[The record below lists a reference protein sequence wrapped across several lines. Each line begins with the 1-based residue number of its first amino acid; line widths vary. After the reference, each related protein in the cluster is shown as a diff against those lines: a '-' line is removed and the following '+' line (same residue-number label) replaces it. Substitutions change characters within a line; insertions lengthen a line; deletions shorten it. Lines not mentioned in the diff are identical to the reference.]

1 MTTQEI
7 VLQRYSPRNVTI
19 FSYSKCYKFLVIRF
33 TACLRQHTR
42 RKSIQHHH
50 QPPSSAQHITRSH
63 KASQWFDGARNRG
76 LVKKKLSFIA
86 KRILFQSVANL
97 TKIVMLL
104 LPLST
109 FSNSHRVATLCMA
122 TSRTAF
128 FAHSLP
134 NGAPKRFL
142 ICKKL
147 PSFNT
152 SSFMAIVEKGRQLAD
167 YSMEEPERT

>member
-152 SSFMAIVEKGRQLAD
+152 SSFMANRERKIVSRLLYGR
-167 YSMEEPERT
+167 T